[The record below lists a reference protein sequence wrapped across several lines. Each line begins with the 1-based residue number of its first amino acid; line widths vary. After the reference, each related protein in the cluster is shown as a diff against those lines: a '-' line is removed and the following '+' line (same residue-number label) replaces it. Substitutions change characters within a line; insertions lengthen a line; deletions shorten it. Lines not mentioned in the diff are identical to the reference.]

1 MIETAERATGYPRL
15 IELDPAALC
24 NGVRLLVCRAVLRV
38 QKRRAQR
45 AITRFEQAQS
55 ATRQFQA
62 DWRPVLF
69 ALTYD
74 RGMALAERNRLM
86 AGYVTTRRDVRQK
99 EGIARESMWRACV
112 AAGAAQERVKAL
124 CGGGL

>member
-1 MIETAERATGYPRL
+1 MQAVSAGYPRL
-15 IELDPAALC
+15 IELDPAALF
-24 NGVRLLVCRAVLRV
+24 NGARVLVWRAVAGV
-38 QKRRAQR
+38 HKRRAQR
-45 AITRFEQAQS
+45 AILRFERAQS

-74 RGMALAERNRLM
+74 RRMALAERNRLM
-86 AGYVTTRRDVRQK
+86 AGYVTRRRVVRQQ
-99 EGIARESMWRACV
+99 EGIARESMWKACV

-124 CGGGL
+124 CGGKS